1 MGGRL
6 ILNIVGVIDIA
17 IGWARIVV
25 TDGGL
30 LAVNFVDVSI
40 GITVQRGIVITIVE
54 RGLLIGNDI
63 GVSRVIFIVI
73 AILIASAINVLE
85 VVS

>member
-17 IGWARIVV
+17 IGWARI
-25 TDGGL
+25 